1 MFARRVYMHL
11 KPKSVEAFTKQMEN
25 EVVPLLRKQKGF
37 QDEITFV
44 APGGVDAFGISL
56 WETAENAEAYN
67 RESYPAVTKM
77 LSTVI
82 EGTPQVKTF
91 EVCNSTFHKIATA
104 AVAA

>member
-11 KPKSVEAFTKQMEN
+11 KPKSVETFTKQMEN

-56 WETAENAEAYN
+56 WETAEDAEAYN
-67 RESYPAVTKM
+67 RESYPAIAKM

-91 EVCNSTFHKIATA
+91 DVCNSTFHKIATA